1 MKEKQWASKGWKLAI
16 GVQGFLNKELLV
28 VEEQLMA
35 KDQQVWDLKRSSQ
48 LMERLV
54 DKELEVK
61 SLKKKHKS
69 SSLYRDWEAN
79 FHAISRLPWAA
90 AMTTS
95 KMGAWWGRIEKDRDL
110 LLTPP

>member
-1 MKEKQWASKGWKLAI
+1 MGGQSPAD
-16 GVQGFLNKELLV
+16 VELG
-28 VEEQLMA
+28 A
-35 KDQQVWDLKRSSQ
+35 
-48 LMERLV
+48 
-54 DKELEVK
+54 KELEAK
-61 SLKKKHKS
+61 NLKKHKS
-69 SSLYRDWEAN
+69 SSVYRDWEAN